1 MATTMRLLERGAPL
15 SRAMTRPTR
24 FHTWLLA
31 IVVLAAS
38 AGCATSI
45 SLTKQSRET
54 TSSVS
59 VEKNVGVPDQIFYHG
74 PAQSL
79 GMAFGLVGVLVA
91 EAAAQGPKG
100 QLKAAMAEG
109 HVDLGEIVREQFAA
123 ALTEA
128 AVFPAIAPD
137 GGEAEFQLEVR
148 IFGFARPPGFS
159 SRLKPM
165 LGVRG
170 TLARRDGPVLW
181 QKYDYVTNL
190 TEETPSHTLEEY
202 LQTPKLIEESLTA
215 AAKIVARQLVKDMR
229 ER

>member
-1 MATTMRLLERGAPL
+1 MATKVRLLERDARP
-15 SRAMTRPTR
+15 SCAMTRAAGFR
-24 FHTWLLA
+24 AWFVA
-31 IVVLAAS
+31 FVVLGAS

-45 SLTKQSRET
+45 PLTKQSRET

-59 VEKNVGVPDQIFYHG
+59 VKEDVSVPDQIYYHG
-74 PAQSL
+74 PGQSL
-79 GMAFGLVGVLVA
+79 GMALGVVGVLVA

-100 QLKAAMAEG
+100 QLKAAMKEG
-109 HVDLGEIVREQFAA
+109 HIDLGQIVREQFAA

-128 AVFPAIAPD
+128 AVFPAIIAD

-165 LGVRG
+165 LGVKG
-170 TLARRDGPVLW
+170 TLARRDGPILW

-190 TEETPSHTLEEY
+190 ADETPSHTLEEY

-215 AAKIVARQLVKDMR
+215 AAKIVARELMKDMR
-229 ER
+229 QK